1 MLSIIS
7 SAKTLNFKAISF
19 QESTIPLFLSTT
31 NYLLEILKNYSQEQ
45 LTEIMNIS
53 SSLAQLNR
61 QRFQNFEKQ
70 ELKQAIF
77 AYDGDVYNNI
87 KIEELNHKQLNFLQ
101 SHLLIMSGLYGALR
115 PLDDIRPYRL
125 EMAAKLPA
133 IIADIKN
140 LADFWQEKI
149 TNYINQTLKRH
160 KNKYLLNLASIEYSS
175 AIAISRLKYPMINVF
190 FKENK
195 NGKLQTVGIN
205 AKKARG
211 NMVNFIATHAID
223 NPCELKNF
231 SYLNYE
237 FSVADSSENN
247 LVFIK

>member
-7 SAKTLNFKAISF
+7 PAKTLNFKAISF
-19 QESTIPLFLSTT
+19 QESTVPVFLSTT
-31 NYLLEILKNYSQEQ
+31 NYLLGIVKNYSQEQ

-53 SSLAQLNR
+53 SNLAQLNR

-87 KIEELNHKQLNFLQ
+87 KVEELKYKQLNFLQ
-101 SHLLIMSGLYGALR
+101 SHLLIISGLYGVLR
-115 PLDDIRPYRL
+115 PLDVIRPYRL
-125 EMAAKLPA
+125 EMATKLP
-133 IIADIKN
+133 DIKN

-149 TNYINQTLKRH
+149 TSYINQTLEQH

-175 AIAISRLKYPMINVF
+175 AIAISHLQYPMINVF

-195 NGKLQTVGIN
+195 NGKLQTIGIN

-211 NMVNFIATHAID
+211 NMVNFIATNSID

-231 SYLNYE
+231 SYLNYK